1 MIRVTFVCE
10 FATRNG
16 GENSLL
22 SILPLLIAGGVEPV
36 VICPPDGPFPA
47 SLDLLGISHRKFV
60 LFDNSGMRLPLES
73 IRQQL
78 AENILSTQPDIVHA
92 NSLSTSRICGG
103 ITGDIEVPIVGHVRD
118 IMNVSGQVIRDMNEL
133 TAVLSVS
140 NATKNNLL
148 SQGLRSE
155 ICEVV
160 YNGVDA
166 SQFVQTDSNDAA
178 NHDSFVIGGVGQIGM
193 RKGWDV
199 LLDAFAKFA
208 ITVPNCQLE
217 ICGERLSTKQE
228 AIEYETN
235 LHARC
240 KRSDLEDRVSFCG
253 YTDDIHVRMKGWD
266 LLVHPARQ
274 EPLGRVLLEA
284 AACGLPIVTTNVGG
298 TPEIFP
304 EGEAIIIE
312 KDNAELLA
320 QKLTEL
326 HSNSLLRQQIGT
338 AARQRIQTQ
347 FTLERSA
354 NSILNVYRSVMENK

>member
-22 SILPLLIAGGVEPV
+22 SILPLLTAGGVDPF
-36 VICPPDGPFPA
+36 VICPTEGPFPA
-47 SLDLLGISHRKFV
+47 SLDELGISHRKFV
-60 LFDNSGMRLPLES
+60 LFDDSGIRLPLET

-78 AENILSTQPDIVHA
+78 TDDVLSTQPDIVHA

-103 ITGDIEVPIVGHVRD
+103 ISDDIPVPIIGHVRD
-118 IMNVSGQVIRDMNEL
+118 IMNVSAQVIRDMNEL
-133 TAVLSVS
+133 AAVISVS
-140 NATKNNLL
+140 NATRDNLL
-148 SQGLRSE
+148 TQGLSSE

-166 SQFVQTDSNDAA
+166 GLFVQADSDDIASR
-178 NHDSFVIGGVGQIGM
+178 DSFVIGGVGQIGM

-208 ITVPNCQLE
+208 IDVPNCQLE

-228 AIEYETN
+228 ALEYETN

-240 KRSDLEDRVSFCG
+240 ERSDLEGKVSFCG
-253 YTDDIHVRMKGWD
+253 YTDDIHLRMQDWD

-304 EGEAIIIE
+304 DGEAIVIE

-320 QKLTEL
+320 QKITEL
-326 HSNSLLRQQIGT
+326 HSNLLLRQQIG
-338 AARQRIQTQ
+338 ASARRRIQSQ

-354 NSILNVYRSVMENK
+354 NSILNVYRAVLGE